1 AVIVCALETG
11 MRRGEILGLTW
22 ANVEFDEKDKPRK
35 LVLPSTLTKTG
46 KSRAVPVSSRLSA
59 VLEMRRTD
67 PKGGNLPATA
77 HVFRTETGDEVKS
90 VKTAWA
96 LTCRRAGIEG
106 LHLHDLRREF
116 GSRLLEAGASLH
128 QVRDFLGHGNVSMT
142 STYLSTSAEH
152 LFDAM

>member
-1 AVIVCALETG
+1 
-11 MRRGEILGLTW
+11 M
-22 ANVEFDEKDKPRK
+22 
-35 LVLPSTLTKTG
+35 
-46 KSRAVPVSSRLSA
+46 PVSSRLSA

-67 PKGGNLPATA
+67 PKGENLPATA
-77 HVFRTETGDEVKS
+77 HVFGTETGDEVKS
-90 VKTAWA
+90 VKTAWS
-96 LTCRRAGIEG
+96 LTCRRAGITG

-152 LFDAM
+152 LFDAMRKFEHSRAIRTPFAQNGNSATDTPSKDAAATEPKALN